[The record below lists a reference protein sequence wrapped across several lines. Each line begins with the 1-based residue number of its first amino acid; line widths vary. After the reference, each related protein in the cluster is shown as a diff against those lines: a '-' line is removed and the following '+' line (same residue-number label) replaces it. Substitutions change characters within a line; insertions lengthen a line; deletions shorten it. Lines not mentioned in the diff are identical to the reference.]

1 MITPSQIENKNK
13 TETKANCFTA
23 ICKGFSKR
31 RRSALSCFKRKNEEI
46 QESVPVAGTE
56 LDKQALVLL
65 APTVVVATNTM
76 ERGSLNTGDDV
87 TLSNV
92 ELQPQLDF
100 IGANT
105 VVDNNYMLDALNVD
119 NVEGSL
125 QSTKA
130 TAASETYQQD
140 FACGEGVDISSEA
153 GDIAQSIENGS
164 DSFDP
169 TQMTAEASQELIVK
183 KKKKRDK
190 KRDNPLDKIV
200 HKMQLNLLA
209 SPNNFIHL
217 PKYMQTLVFI
227 EYVKLHTGSVSS
239 QNHGLVQVPR
249 LLRNS
254 TQNNILLKKRYVGRY
269 LLSKAQRKVARGK
282 VGPTIA
288 WAAFGYYKPKPKKG
302 ESITLMNSLSKAV
315 KKCKKKAIQRL
326 LREIVVAFI
335 DIRMYI

>member
-1 MITPSQIENKNK
+1 MITPSQMENKNK

-65 APTVVVATNTM
+65 APTVVVAENTM

-92 ELQPQLDF
+92 QLQPQLDF

-105 VVDNNYMLDALNVD
+105 VVDNNYIVDALNVD
-119 NVEGSL
+119 DVEGSL

-183 KKKKRDK
+183 KKRDKKK

-200 HKMQLNLLA
+200 HKMQVNLLA
-209 SPNNFIHL
+209 SPNNFVHL

-227 EYVKLHTGSVSS
+227 EYLKLHRGSVSS

-254 TQNNILLKKRYVGRY
+254 TQNNILVKKDAERY
-269 LLSKAQRKVARGK
+269 LLSKAMER

-302 ESITLMNSLSKAV
+302 ESITLMNSVSKAV
-315 KKCKKKAIQRL
+315 KKYKNKAIQRL
-326 LREIVVAFI
+326 LREIVVANL
-335 DIRMYI
+335 DRLNA